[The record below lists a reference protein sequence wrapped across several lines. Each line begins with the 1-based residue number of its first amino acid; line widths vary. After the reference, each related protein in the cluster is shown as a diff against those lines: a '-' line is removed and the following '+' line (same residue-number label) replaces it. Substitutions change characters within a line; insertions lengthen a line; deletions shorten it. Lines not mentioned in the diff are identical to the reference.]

1 MSEGSKRNLRER
13 RPPKSLDSDVNT
25 HRIRMKI
32 LIPMDITVILI
43 QRYSLAYTGSESSF
57 TTAQL
62 RGQAIRQ
69 ISN

>member
-13 RPPKSLDSDVNT
+13 RPPKSLDSDVNI

-32 LIPMDITVILI
+32 LILMDITVILI

-57 TTAQL
+57 TTTQL
-62 RGQAIRQ
+62 RGQTIRE
-69 ISN
+69 IYK

>member
-1 MSEGSKRNLRER
+1 
-13 RPPKSLDSDVNT
+13 
-25 HRIRMKI
+25 
-32 LIPMDITVILI
+32 MDITVILI